1 MSSDHLPRTNRW
13 LILLAFVF
21 CFILG
26 GLFTRSSA
34 GPAPVVA
41 EHENPT
47 PVPSEI
53 TAAAVTATPVPDSSS
68 SKTAS
73 AKSSSKKSSS
83 GKKTSKTPDGIW
95 VASGSSWMYL
105 VDDKA
110 FTGWLTDTDGKRYYF
125 DAAGIMQTG
134 WTDIDGKRYYM
145 DLDGIM
151 QTGDIQID
159 GKTYHLNEDGSL
171 KGYKAKKSSGSSSKD
186 KVSSTDQNSDS
197 SEVSGKKDSES
208 PESSKKAV
216 ALTFDDGPSSF
227 TGRLLDCLEANNA
240 KATFFMT
247 GTEIESFPDEVKRMN
262 ELGCELGNHTY
273 DHTDLTTLSAE
284 EISDEIS
291 RVDQQLVTLTGQ
303 GASVV
308 RPPYG
313 SVNDTVRASVGT
325 PMILWSIDTL
335 DWKTQDVPSIIE
347 EVMNNIEDGS
357 VILMHDIFSTTVD
370 AAEILIPQ
378 LIEDGYELLT
388 VHELA
393 ETKGIE
399 LTGGNTYSEFH

>member
-1 MSSDHLPRTNRW
+1 
-13 LILLAFVF
+13 
-21 CFILG
+21 
-26 GLFTRSSA
+26 
-34 GPAPVVA
+34 
-41 EHENPT
+41 
-47 PVPSEI
+47 
-53 TAAAVTATPVPDSSS
+53 
-68 SKTAS
+68 
-73 AKSSSKKSSS
+73 
-83 GKKTSKTPDGIW
+83 
-95 VASGSSWMYL
+95 
-105 VDDKA
+105 
-110 FTGWLTDTDGKRYYF
+110 
-125 DAAGIMQTG
+125 
-134 WTDIDGKRYYM
+134 
-145 DLDGIM
+145 
-151 QTGDIQID
+151 
-159 GKTYHLNEDGSL
+159 
-171 KGYKAKKSSGSSSKD
+171 
-186 KVSSTDQNSDS
+186 
-197 SEVSGKKDSES
+197 
-208 PESSKKAV
+208 
-216 ALTFDDGPSSF
+216 
-227 TGRLLDCLEANNA
+227 
-240 KATFFMT
+240 MT

>member
-1 MSSDHLPRTNRW
+1 
-13 LILLAFVF
+13 
-21 CFILG
+21 
-26 GLFTRSSA
+26 
-34 GPAPVVA
+34 
-41 EHENPT
+41 
-47 PVPSEI
+47 
-53 TAAAVTATPVPDSSS
+53 
-68 SKTAS
+68 
-73 AKSSSKKSSS
+73 
-83 GKKTSKTPDGIW
+83 
-95 VASGSSWMYL
+95 MYL

-171 KGYKAKKSSGSSSKD
+171 KGYKTKKSSGSSSKD

-216 ALTFDDGPSSF
+216 ALTFDDGTSSF

-325 PMILWSIDTL
+325 PMILWI
-335 DWKTQDVPSIIE
+335 
-347 EVMNNIEDGS
+347 
-357 VILMHDIFSTTVD
+357 H
-370 AAEILIPQ
+370 
-378 LIEDGYELLT
+378 
-388 VHELA
+388 
-393 ETKGIE
+393 
-399 LTGGNTYSEFH
+399 

>member
-13 LILLAFVF
+13 LVLLAFVF
-21 CFILG
+21 CLLLS

-34 GPAPVVA
+34 GPAPVIA
-41 EHENPT
+41 EHEPQI
-47 PVPSEI
+47 S
-53 TAAAVTATPVPDSSS
+53 DSSENTELTVADS
-68 SKTAS
+68 AS
-73 AKSSSKKSSS
+73 DSATSEKSSS
-83 GKKTSKTPDGIW
+83 GKKSSPKNSSKSETEGVW
-95 VASGSSWMYL
+95 VASGSNWMYL

-110 FTGWLTDTDGKRYYF
+110 YTGWFTDTDGKRYYF
-125 DAAGIMQTG
+125 DSAGIMQTG
-134 WTDIDGKRYYM
+134 WTDIKGKRYYL
-145 DLDGIM
+145 DLDGIL

-171 KGYKAKKSSGSSSKD
+171 KGYKAKKSSESSEAKKTSSASK
-186 KVSSTDQNSDS
+186 SSDS
-197 SEVSGKKDSES
+197 ATSSENSQ
-208 PESSKKAV
+208 KAV

-247 GTEIESFPDEVKRMN
+247 GTEIASFPDEVKRMN
-262 ELGCELGNHTY
+262 KLGCELGNHTY

-284 EISDEIS
+284 EVSTEIFQ
-291 RVDQQLVTLTGQ
+291 VDQQLVELTGQ
-303 GASVV
+303 EATVV

-313 SVNDTVRASVGT
+313 SVNDTVRSVIDT

-335 DWKTQDVPSIIE
+335 DWKTQDVQSIIE
-347 EVMNNIEDGS
+347 EVMNNIQDGS

-393 ETKGIE
+393 DAKGTE
-399 LTGGNTYSEFH
+399 LTAGTTYSEFHSAE